1 MDRTNYIVR
10 LSMNPKEME
19 GFQRLAPLIGC
30 SIDRGEA
37 NMISRLLGHKSM
49 QELASSGFPQNPFLK
64 NAFSIVGFLYLTK
77 DDPLA
82 FEDFWRRLIFTDKEV
97 EKNVRRMFQ
106 RDEVEE
112 ALSATQLDLMYLL
125 DTDRDELDGKNLG
138 D

>member
-10 LSMNPKEME
+10 LSMNPKELE
-19 GFQRLAPLIGC
+19 GFQRLAPLVSC
-30 SIDRGEA
+30 SINREEA
-37 NMISRLLGHKSM
+37 NMISRLLGHRSM
-49 QELASSGFPQNPFLK
+49 QQLVSSGFRTNPFLK

-77 DDPLA
+77 DDSLA

-106 RDEVEE
+106 RDELEE
-112 ALSATQLDLMYLL
+112 SLSAPQLELMYLM
-125 DTDRDELDGKNLG
+125 DTDRDELDGRNLG